1 MKAASS
7 LAFSLAVVCVIAAL
21 SAAPARAE
29 YDPTEEIAEINA
41 RIEAQGMGW
50 VAKETPLMQLPPE
63 ERQSY
68 LGRILKP
75 GETGILPA
83 DAYIERPSSRD
94 LPAVWDWRLQG
105 GVTPVKSQGACGSCW
120 DFAATAAFE
129 SVIRITTDRIED
141 LSEQAVLSCNDQ
153 GHGCSGGWADT
164 AYRLFM
170 FPGAVEE
177 SCMPYQANDNIE
189 CTIDFCEIIDRL
201 DGWADLPTDIT
212 SLKESIYDHPVAAAM
227 TVFPDFQAYGGG
239 CYDNP
244 SVAAVNHEVLMVGWD
259 DTACEGEGAWIIKNS
274 WGLGWGIGGYGY
286 VKYGCVNLG
295 YAAQEIFYTPR
306 GPVDIS
312 HLPLQDTDN
321 QTEPYEIVCTIQTRD
336 FPVDDDT
343 ATLHYNVGEGWI
355 DVLMERQRDGEV
367 VTFRSEIPPQQIG
380 TAINYWLSALD
391 TAGNEDRDPA
401 TAPDQTWD
409 FNVLR
414 IIHMTDAEIDQGW
427 TLGLPDDD
435 ATTGMWERGI
445 PEGTIGMAERPSNPD
460 RDHTPDPGRRCFC
473 TGLEAGS
480 WYWDNDVDGGKTT
493 LVTPLLDMGD
503 ITSAKLSYWRWYIN
517 NAGQYAEEDYW
528 KVDVS
533 NDNGATWVNL
543 ENTLESLAFWEY
555 REYQLQDFVALSD
568 SMMVRFIAEDYI
580 NPSIVEAGVD
590 DVWLTTLEFDYSSA
604 QEPVGIV
611 QRIHLVPGPSP
622 FTQNA
627 SLRLEMP
634 SSADGALRVY
644 GADGRVV
651 RTLIDGRLQAGIQQV
666 AWDGR
671 DDTGRPVPT
680 GVYMIRLSS
689 AAGNA
694 QSRLVRLQ

>member
-63 ERQSY
+63 ERQVY

-75 GETGILPA
+75 GETGILSA

-94 LPAVWDWRLQG
+94 LPAVWDWRVQG

-170 FPGAVEE
+170 FPGAVSE